1 MVWGHWACPL
11 LAICLFHALLHAPFL
26 WTWNQF
32 QEHASELNIRLTLCR
47 EVFWKKGTSS
57 VRTGA
62 SWKWVTELFHMNTTH
77 SSIYASWPPQAP
89 PMAKHG
95 VGEAKISSPSHHLW
109 SVPYSKLIFLTKT
122 DQVLGMGSQK
132 CSWDKLSLWCSLNN
146 QVNLH
151 TWKFEKDWHWKC
163 QIKGCNFESR
173 HWMRSPKRMRLEREG
188 ANEEYHGE

>member
-1 MVWGHWACPL
+1 MVWGHLAGSL

-26 WTWNQF
+26 WTRNQF
-32 QEHASELNIRLTLCR
+32 QEHASELNIHLTLHR
-47 EVFWKKGTSS
+47 EV
-57 VRTGA
+57 
-62 SWKWVTELFHMNTTH
+62 SWKESNKLSEDGDFVEVSHGAVPREQH
-77 SSIYASWPPQAP
+77 SSIYASWPHQAP

-109 SVPYSKLIFLTKT
+109 SVPYSKLIFLTKP

-146 QVNLH
+146 QVNIH
-151 TWKFEKDWHWKC
+151 TCKLEKDWHWRC

-173 HWMRSPKRMRLEREG
+173 HWMRSPKGMSLEREG
-188 ANEEYHGE
+188 AKEEYNGE